1 MTNARSA
8 GTNSG
13 ATVTTALPPA
23 GRWGARLAALS
34 PRQAYWAFVA
44 SFVLIALAHAGVNSV
59 SVASDLGR
67 GGIAFRASE
76 PWIWEFTS
84 VLALIA
90 WLVPLLAADAAL
102 RARVRSLPARLVV
115 LALGSVVYSA
125 AHVVTMVALRQA
137 AYGLAGWP
145 YDFGPWGAGFVYEY
159 RKDVLT
165 YATILALA
173 AGWRLLLARERRAAA
188 AGADAAQIE
197 PAAQTTPAAAPSN
210 DGPSPATAP
219 TFLVRTAQ
227 GDLLVRAQDVDWIE
241 AQGNYVGLHVQ
252 GQVRLLR
259 QTLAEMQVRLA
270 DHGFIRTHRGALVNR
285 QRMQAIIPRE
295 LGELGVRL
303 ANGEVAPLS
312 ESRRAEV
319 VRLAVGEQ
327 AASSSGTL

>member
-188 AGADAAQIE
+188 A
-197 PAAQTTPAAAPSN
+197 PSN

-327 AASSSGTL
+327 AASSSSTP

>member
-13 ATVTTALPPA
+13 AAVTTALPPA
-23 GRWGARLAALS
+23 GRWGAR
-34 PRQAYWAFVA
+34 
-44 SFVLIALAHAGVNSV
+44 LAHAGVNSV

-125 AHVVTMVALRQA
+125 AHVVTMVALRHA

-327 AASSSGTL
+327 AASSSGTP